1 MRRYLFIVPTL
12 CAVAFLSGC
21 QSQVL
26 QMLFEPQEF
35 YNYAVTEGVTCT
47 APEMI
52 DGDEKTRGYAAGRWI
67 HLNLPTQKAIHRIT
81 IRGTN
86 ITSFMIYEKL
96 EGEGRWHPI
105 QQVQNNESPVIQM
118 RVSGVVTDAIRIY
131 ISGTTDDRK
140 MAGEWDPMRGG
151 VVSKTRLGRA
161 FIHEIEVYGLVS
173 KEEPPST
180 EVEYDETFD
189 F

>member
-1 MRRYLFIVPTL
+1 MRRYLFIFPVL
-12 CAVAFLSGC
+12 CTVALFSGC
-21 QSQVL
+21 QSKVL
-26 QMLFEPQEF
+26 RMLFEPQEF
-35 YNYAVTEGVTCT
+35 YNYAVTKGVTCT

-52 DGDEKTRGYAAGRWI
+52 DGDAKTKGYAAGRWI

-86 ITSFMIYEKL
+86 ITSCMIYEKL

-118 RVSGVVTDAIRIY
+118 RVSGVVTDAIRVY
-131 ISGTTDDRK
+131 ISGTTEDQK
-140 MAGEWDPMRGG
+140 MAGEYDPMRGG

-173 KEEPPST
+173 KEGTP
-180 EVEYDETFD
+180 
-189 F
+189 

>member
-1 MRRYLFIVPTL
+1 MRRYLFIFPVL
-12 CAVAFLSGC
+12 CAVALFSGC
-21 QSQVL
+21 QSKVL
-26 QMLFEPQEF
+26 QMLFEPQEY

-105 QQVQNNESPVIQM
+105 QQVQNNESPVVQM
-118 RVSGVVTDAIRIY
+118 RVSGVVTDALRIY
-131 ISGTTDDRK
+131 ISGTTEDEK
-140 MAGEWDPMRGG
+140 MRGEFDPMHGR
-151 VVSKTRLGRA
+151 VVSRVRLGRA
-161 FIHEIEVYGLVS
+161 FVHEIEVYGLVS
-173 KEEPPST
+173 KEGSPEGHT
-180 EVEYDETFD
+180 NETLD